1 MKKIVVVGGGAS
13 GMMAAIVAAKNGN
26 NVVLI
31 EKNEKLGKKI
41 YITGKGRCNI
51 TNTCD
56 TVNFFDSIF
65 VGKEFSY
72 SAIYGFDQFRLI
84 EFFREAGL
92 EIKIERGNRAFPI
105 SDKAS
110 DVTKA
115 LKLLLDQ
122 HKVQIMLN
130 SEVKEL
136 MIENNQIY
144 GIKTDSANM
153 IHTDCVIL
161 CCGGKSYP
169 LTGSNGSGYILAKQA
184 GHRIV
189 EPVPALV
196 ALLSNEA
203 WVKRLAGLSLKN
215 VDVSLY
221 IGDQL
226 IASKFGEMLFT
237 HKGLSGPTILSLSC
251 LSQDYQD
258 AYIRIDLKP
267 ALDETTLDKRVLR
280 DFQKQSNKN
289 FKNSLDKLC
298 PKSLAQEIVAMSG
311 IDPEKKINQITSKER
326 ARIVFLLKNLQ
337 VSITDTAQFNE
348 AIITNGGVD
357 TLEIDPST
365 MMSKKID
372 GLYFSGEMINV
383 HGYTGGYNLQL
394 AFSTGYLAGN
404 SVNV

>member
-1 MKKIVVVGGGAS
+1 
-13 GMMAAIVAAKNGN
+13 MMAAITAAKNGN
-26 NVVLI
+26 NVILI

-72 SAIYGFDQFRLI
+72 SAIYGFDQFKLI
-84 EFFREAGL
+84 EFFSEAGL

-110 DVTKA
+110 DVTKT
-115 LKLLLDQ
+115 LQSLLESYG
-122 HKVQIMLN
+122 VQIMLDTD
-130 SEVKEL
+130 VKEL
-136 MIENNQIY
+136 LIKDNKIY
-144 GIKTDSANM
+144 GVKTGRAN
-153 IHTDCVIL
+153 IIDADCVIL

-169 LTGSNGSGYILAKQA
+169 LTGSDGSGYALVKQT
-184 GHRIV
+184 GHSII

-196 ALLSNEA
+196 PLLSKET
-203 WVKRLAGLSLKN
+203 WVSRLAGLSLRN
-215 VDVSLY
+215 VLVSLFV
-221 IGDQL
+221 GDRL
-226 IASKFGEMLFT
+226 IASDFGEMLFT

-251 LSQDYQD
+251 LNKNYSD
-258 AYIRIDLKP
+258 AYIQIDLKP
-267 ALDETTLDKRVLR
+267 ALDEATLDKRVLR
-280 DFQKQSNKN
+280 DFQQQSNKD

-311 IDPEKKINQITSKER
+311 IDPKKKINQITSEER
-326 ARIVFLLKNLQ
+326 ARIVFLLKNLK
-337 VSITDTAQFNE
+337 VSVSDTANFNE

-365 MMSKKID
+365 MMSKKIE

-394 AFSTGYLAGN
+394 AFSTAYLAGN
-404 SVNV
+404 SV